1 MKRIALVLITSPSL
15 SPENRHQFGTSIA
28 AGPAM
33 DPEILRDLFSNTRQ
47 RDVSLRKGK
56 PTGSSSAATFLRR
69 PGDAT

>member
-33 DPEILRDLFSNTRQ
+33 DLEILRDLFSNTRQ
-47 RDVSLRKGK
+47 RDVSLRKGQTYRLLERGNFPA
-56 PTGSSSAATFLRR
+56 PTR
-69 PGDAT
+69 